1 MEEKASV
8 SIHLKIHGIVNTSTA
23 FTTTTTSPYHL
34 LFPQLPGTQCFTH
47 ICSFN
52 PCNNTMSQVLLSAQV
67 MGEKLEGLRD
77 GASSSRSDKKVS
89 KQSQDFSSGS

>member
-8 SIHLKIHGIVNTSTA
+8 SIHLKIHGIVSTSTA
-23 FTTTTTSPYHL
+23 FTTTTTSPYHV
-34 LFPQLPGTQCFTH
+34 LFPRLPGTQCFTH

-52 PCNNTMSQVLLSAQV
+52 LCNNTMSQVLLSAQV

-77 GASSSRSDKKVS
+77 GASSSRSKVS
-89 KQSQDFSSGS
+89 KQS